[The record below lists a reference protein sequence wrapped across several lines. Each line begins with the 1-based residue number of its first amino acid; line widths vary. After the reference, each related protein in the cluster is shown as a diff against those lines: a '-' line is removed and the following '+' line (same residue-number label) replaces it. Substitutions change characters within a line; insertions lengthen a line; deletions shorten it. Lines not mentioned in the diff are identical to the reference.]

1 MTNATGSQKADI
13 ADPRPHRPD
22 CKLVIGI
29 VRGGVVGCVFIRGG
43 GWSCHGCIDD
53 RAAQIAH
60 HLEAVATHRRIL
72 WIGQL
77 DDTQRRSAAR
87 RARRLDTPG
96 RITASRRG
104 APALMLAEANLT
116 PRTRALRPR
125 PTVRAIA
132 EFIDALRHGP
142 PVRRVDWD
150 QTWRPEPEPRTSEA
164 GVRAGMG
171 RFDQWLEAVRAAG
184 FEPGYPLPPG
194 VSDAEAAAR
203 IQEMLEDVREGAKA
217 ARAAWAGG
225 HMDSAQHVS

>member
-1 MTNATGSQKADI
+1 MIPSTGSQKADI

-43 GWSCHGCIDD
+43 GWSCPGCIDD
-53 RAAQIAH
+53 RVAQIAH
-60 HLEAVATHRRIL
+60 HLATVAAHRRVL
-72 WIGQL
+72 WIGEL
-77 DDTQRRSAAR
+77 GDTQRRSAAR
-87 RARRLDTPG
+87 QARRLETPG
-96 RITASRRG
+96 RVTASRHG

-116 PRTRALRPR
+116 PRTRALRAR
-125 PTVRAIA
+125 PAVFAIA
-132 EFIDALRHGP
+132 QFINALRYGP

-150 QTWRPEPEPRTSEA
+150 QTWRPEPEPRVSEA

-171 RFDQWLEAVRAAG
+171 RFDQWVDAVRAAG

-203 IQEMLEDVREGAKA
+203 IQEMLEDIREGSKA
-217 ARAAWAGG
+217 ARAVWATG
-225 HMDSAQHVS
+225 HMDRTQHMP